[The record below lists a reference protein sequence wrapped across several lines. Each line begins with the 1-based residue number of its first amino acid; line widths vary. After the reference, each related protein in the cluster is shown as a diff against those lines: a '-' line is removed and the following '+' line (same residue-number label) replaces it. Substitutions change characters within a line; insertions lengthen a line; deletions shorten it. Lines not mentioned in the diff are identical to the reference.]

1 MKRKYLILLGLA
13 GIFTGVTAYIRSKT
27 RKTELLFPGVD
38 DDLKEFAEPFED
50 IEQQESKT
58 YSLDSEKKEKT
69 KENILQMNASYIVT
83 DPPGTTLKLAGKPLA
98 DHGYKIQILNLMDL
112 SHSKYFK
119 TKEEM
124 RNLVDYILEN
134 TQPIN
139 TKTDST
145 ILSVLQQ
152 KYGEEFTF
160 KAWSWEEYGSNNKNA
175 YVTCESMPGVEIEA
189 CQRETDNGMTYY
201 DDYMAYKYKRRF
213 QEDLQRFTDQIYPNA
228 KAIFMVDSSSFPLD
242 MGMEMTY
249 DEILQDKDTVLSVTI
264 LVKCDSNDPQK
275 EEHLEEFRQLLEDNS
290 VRVNGTIIYT
300 SDETTW
306 NEYSENNY
314 SNWYANDDWYLSRC
328 NFSLDKSYQFYYA
341 DWE

>member
-1 MKRKYLILLGLA
+1 MVKKRMSLIASMILFTA
-13 GIFTGVTAYIRSKT
+13 SIFTGC
-27 RKTELLFPGVD
+27 G
-38 DDLKEFAEPFED
+38 
-50 IEQQESKT
+50 
-58 YSLDSEKKEKT
+58 SL
-69 KENILQMNASYIVT
+69 N
-83 DPPGTTLKLAGKPLA
+83 
-98 DHGYKIQILNLMDL
+98 
-112 SHSKYFK
+112 
-119 TKEEM
+119 
-124 RNLVDYILEN
+124 
-134 TQPIN
+134 
-139 TKTDST
+139 KTDSD
-145 ILSVLQQ
+145 ILSVLHQ
-152 KYGEEFTF
+152 KYDEEFTF

-201 DDYMAYKYKRRF
+201 DDYMAYKYKSRF
-213 QEDLQRFTDQIYPNA
+213 QEDLQRFADQIYPNA
-228 KAIFMVDSSSFPLD
+228 KVIFMVDSSTFPLD

-264 LVKCDSNDPQK
+264 LVKRDSDDPQK

-290 VRVNGTIIYT
+290 VRVNGTLIYA

>member
-1 MKRKYLILLGLA
+1 MKGDYM
-13 GIFTGVTAYIRSKT
+13 S
-27 RKTELLFPGVD
+27 
-38 DDLKEFAEPFED
+38 
-50 IEQQESKT
+50 Q
-58 YSLDSEKKEKT
+58 KEKI

-83 DPPGTTLKLAGKPLA
+83 DPSGTTLKSVGKPLA

-112 SHSKYFK
+112 SHSNKYNPFKYVK
-119 TKEEM
+119 TKEEVH
-124 RNLVDYILEN
+124 NLVDCILEN

-139 TKTDST
+139 TKIDDSLIASMNLLTASIFTGCGSSNKTDSD

-175 YVTCESMPGVEIEA
+175 YVTCESMPGVEIEV

-201 DDYMAYKYKRRF
+201 DDYMAYKYKSRF
-213 QEDLQRFTDQIYPNA
+213 QEDLQRFTDQIFPNA
-228 KAIFMVDSSSFPLD
+228 KVIFIVDSSTFPLD
-242 MGMEMTY
+242 MGMGMNY
-249 DEILQDKDTVLSVTI
+249 DEILQDKDTVLFITI
-264 LVKCDSNDPQK
+264 LVKRDSDDPQK

-290 VRVNGTIIYT
+290 VRVKGTLIYT

-328 NFSLDKSYQFYYA
+328 NFSLVLGKVECVQL
-341 DWE
+341 

>member
-1 MKRKYLILLGLA
+1 MKGDYM
-13 GIFTGVTAYIRSKT
+13 S
-27 RKTELLFPGVD
+27 
-38 DDLKEFAEPFED
+38 
-50 IEQQESKT
+50 Q
-58 YSLDSEKKEKT
+58 KKKI

-83 DPPGTTLKLAGKPLA
+83 DPSGTTLKSVGKPLA
-98 DHGYKIQILNLMDL
+98 DHGYKIQILNLMDR
-112 SHSKYFK
+112 SHSNKFNPFKYVK
-119 TKEEM
+119 TKEE
-124 RNLVDYILEN
+124 
-134 TQPIN
+134 IN
-139 TKTDST
+139 

-160 KAWSWEEYGSNNKNA
+160 KAWSWEKYGSNNKNA
-175 YVTCESMPGVEIEA
+175 YVTCKSMPGVEIEVY
-189 CQRETDNGMTYY
+189 QRETDNGMTYY
-201 DDYMAYKYKRRF
+201 DDYMAYKYKSRF

-228 KAIFMVDSSSFPLD
+228 KVIFMVDSSTFPLD

-264 LVKCDSNDPQK
+264 LVKCDSDDPQK

-290 VRVNGTIIYT
+290 VRVNGTLIYT

-328 NFSLDKSYQFYYA
+328 NFSLDKSYQFYKCIKTT
-341 DWE
+341 W

>member
-27 RKTELLFPGVD
+27 KGKELLFPGVD

-83 DPPGTTLKLAGKPLA
+83 DPSGTTLKSLA
-98 DHGYKIQILNLMDL
+98 DHGYKIQILNLMDR
-112 SHSKYFK
+112 SHSNKFNPFKYVK
-119 TKEEM
+119 TKEE
-124 RNLVDYILEN
+124 
-134 TQPIN
+134 IN
-139 TKTDST
+139 

-160 KAWSWEEYGSNNKNA
+160 KAWSWEKYGSNNKNA
-175 YVTCESMPGVEIEA
+175 YVTCESMPGVEIEVY
-189 CQRETDNGMTYY
+189 QRETDNGMTYY
-201 DDYMAYKYKRRF
+201 DDYMAYKYKSRF

-228 KAIFMVDSSSFPLD
+228 KVIFMVDSSTFPLD
-242 MGMEMTY
+242 MGMGMTY

-264 LVKCDSNDPQK
+264 LVKCDSDDLQK

-290 VRVNGTIIYT
+290 VRVNGTLIYT

-314 SNWYANDDWYLSRC
+314 FNWYANDDWYLSRC

>member
-1 MKRKYLILLGLA
+1 MNGDYM
-13 GIFTGVTAYIRSKT
+13 S
-27 RKTELLFPGVD
+27 
-38 DDLKEFAEPFED
+38 
-50 IEQQESKT
+50 Q
-58 YSLDSEKKEKT
+58 KKKI

-83 DPPGTTLKLAGKPLA
+83 DPPGTTLKLVGKPLA

-112 SHSKYFK
+112 SHSNKYNHFKYVK

-124 RNLVDYILEN
+124 RDLVESTLLSS
-134 TQPIN
+134 TV
-139 TKTDST
+139 TDSN

-160 KAWSWEEYGSNNKNA
+160 KTWSWEEYGSNNKNA

-201 DDYMAYKYKRRF
+201 DDYMAYKYKSRF

-228 KAIFMVDSSSFPLD
+228 KVIFMVDSSTFPLD
-242 MGMEMTY
+242 MGMGMTY

-264 LVKCDSNDPQK
+264 LVKCDSDDPQK

-290 VRVNGTIIYT
+290 VRVNGTLIYT

-314 SNWYANDDWYLSRC
+314 SNWYANNDW
-328 NFSLDKSYQFYYA
+328 NKIKTN
-341 DWE
+341 

>member
-1 MKRKYLILLGLA
+1 MKGDYM
-13 GIFTGVTAYIRSKT
+13 S
-27 RKTELLFPGVD
+27 
-38 DDLKEFAEPFED
+38 
-50 IEQQESKT
+50 Q
-58 YSLDSEKKEKT
+58 KKKI

-83 DPPGTTLKLAGKPLA
+83 DPSGTTLKSVGKPLA
-98 DHGYKIQILNLMDL
+98 DHGYKIQILNLMDR
-112 SHSKYFK
+112 SHSNKFNPFKYIK
-119 TKEEM
+119 TKEE
-124 RNLVDYILEN
+124 
-134 TQPIN
+134 IN
-139 TKTDST
+139 

-160 KAWSWEEYGSNNKNA
+160 KAWSWEKYGSNNKNA

-201 DDYMAYKYKRRF
+201 DDYMAYKYKSRF

-228 KAIFMVDSSSFPLD
+228 KVIFMVDSSTFPLD
-242 MGMEMTY
+242 MGMGMTY

-264 LVKCDSNDPQK
+264 LVKCDSDDPQK

-290 VRVNGTIIYT
+290 VRVNGTLIYT

-328 NFSLDKSYQFYYA
+328 NFSLDKSYQFYKCIKTT
-341 DWE
+341 W